1 MTFDESMDSYKSN
14 SSKQRCQVKICGTT
28 SIHDAC
34 LAADAGADYSGVLV
48 DVASSE
54 RSLSATQAVEITSA
68 SPIPTVLL
76 LYNRTTSDIHEA
88 VSQIRPFAIQLLGQE
103 SPQQVEELSCLLT
116 CQIWKSVYLPT
127 GNPENVDMSAV
138 REQMQA
144 YRDAGSDFLL
154 FDSVDISVDPP
165 RYGGTGKTCDWSIAA
180 ELIAES
186 PLPVFFAGGI
196 CPENVRSAI
205 ETIAPY
211 GIDLCSGVE
220 TSKGVK
226 DKQKL
231 AELLEQ
237 VEKSV
242 PLPRSSNRN

>member
-1 MTFDESMDSYKSN
+1 MNSYKSN
-14 SSKQRCQVKICGTT
+14 SSKQSCKVKICGTT

-48 DVASSE
+48 DVAVSE
-54 RSLSATQAVEITSA
+54 RSLSTSQAVKIASE

-88 VSQIRPFAIQLLGQE
+88 VSKIRPFAVQLLGTE
-103 SPQQVEELSCLLT
+103 TPQQVEELRHLVT
-116 CQIWKSVYLPT
+116 CQLWKSVYLPA
-127 GNPENVDMSAV
+127 GNPANFKKGVDIPAV
-138 REQMQA
+138 REQIQA
-144 YRDAGSDFLL
+144 YCDAGADFLL
-154 FDSVDISVDPP
+154 FDSVDMSVDPP
-165 RYGGTGKTCDWSIAA
+165 RYGGTGKTCDWNVAA
-180 ELIAES
+180 ELITES

-196 CPENVRSAI
+196 RPDNVKSAI

-220 TSKGVK
+220 ASKGVK

-231 AELLEQ
+231 AHLMEQ
-237 VEKSV
+237 VEKSQN
-242 PLPRSSNRN
+242 P